1 MEEKTVKYSEFIALY
16 KNNQFRDIDREAN
29 SQKFYLL
36 RSLSKKATLKKLC
49 NKYNTEENLD
59 DILDNENITSA
70 QLVKYIR
77 KQFIPKSEKE
87 IKTIERELNKM
98 QYFDW
103 GGSSGNSLEK
113 NLVNNVIKKYQNYN
127 DVIQALNG
135 PVQRSVYGYT
145 LNSWYN
151 HWSSIMIEDIFN
163 ANPNVLPTIDLVEK
177 IDFYIHNVPFDLKV
191 TYFPEDLMKEKIGEI
206 LKLNF
211 GKKSEL
217 ACTKDVCKTLKIE
230 IPNDM
235 NARSLTICLQNLLRE
250 SNDDRA
256 KEFMDKLLEIKNDIY
271 NYYIENPNELIIW
284 LYENQ
289 GERRFDAANRFYI
302 VLIDRANPHD
312 SWKLKRN
319 GNLLKD
325 KINEKINAFDENNL
339 NEIEF
344 CWNKDEKKYKCYSEL
359 LFIIK

>member
-1 MEEKTVKYSEFIALY
+1 MKYSEFIKLY
-16 KNNQFRDIDREAN
+16 KNNQFREIDREAT
-29 SQKFYLL
+29 SRKFYLL
-36 RSLSKKATLKKLC
+36 RSLSKKATLKEFC
-49 NKYNTEENLD
+49 RKYNVEENLD
-59 DILDNENITSA
+59 IILDDQKITSDE
-70 QLVKYIR
+70 LVKYIR
-77 KQFIPKSEKE
+77 NKFVPKTEKE
-87 IKTIERELNKM
+87 IKDIERELNKM

-103 GGSSGNSLEK
+103 GGSAGNSLEK
-113 NLVNNVIKKYQNYN
+113 NLVNNVIKKYQNYD

-163 ANPNVLPTIDLVEK
+163 ANSNVLPTIDLVEK

-191 TYFPEDLMKEKIGEI
+191 TYFPEELMKNKIGEI

-217 ACTKDVCKTLKIE
+217 ACTKDICKSIGIQ
-230 IPNDM
+230 IPIDLNE
-235 NARSLTICLQNLLRE
+235 RSLIICLQNLLRE

-256 KEFMDKLLEIKNDIY
+256 KKFMDKLLDIKNNVY
-271 NYYIENPNELIIW
+271 KYYMKNPNELIIW

-289 GERRFDAANRFYI
+289 GEMRFDAANRFYL
-302 VLIDRANPHD
+302 VLIDRENPHE

-325 KINEKINAFDENNL
+325 KIDEKLNGFDENDL

-344 CWNKDEKKYKCYSEL
+344 WWTKDEKQYKCYSEL
-359 LFIIK
+359 LFISK